1 MTARTTDEQYMALAL
16 DLARK
21 GAGWT
26 SPNPMVGAVIVKDG
40 QVIGQGYH
48 AKCGDLHAER
58 AALANCQGDPA
69 GATIYV
75 TLEPCCHHGRQP
87 PCTDAILEA
96 GITRVV
102 VGSGDPN
109 PLVAGKG
116 LDILRSHGVAVTEGV
131 LDTECKALNDVFFHY
146 IQTGRPYVVLKYAM
160 TLDGKLAA
168 YTGASQW
175 ITGEEARRHV
185 HTQRSR
191 FRSIM
196 VGVDTVLA
204 DDPQLTCRI
213 EGGRNPLRIIC
224 DSHLRTPLSAK
235 VVQTAKEVPTYLATC
250 VTQELRLAP
259 YRDLGCNILPVPERS
274 GHVDLDALMTLLG
287 KMGVDS
293 VLLEGGATL
302 HWAAVE
308 AGLVHKV
315 QAYIA
320 PKILG
325 GKTAKSPVGG
335 QGFAHPDQALILK
348 SPVLTRL
355 GQDIL
360 IESEVESEVTP

>member
-1 MTARTTDEQYMALAL
+1 MTDQEFMALAL
-16 DLARK
+16 NLARK

-40 QVIGQGYH
+40 QIIAQGYH
-48 AKCGDLHAER
+48 ARCGDLHAER
-58 AALANCQGDPA
+58 AALAACQGDPA
-69 GATIYV
+69 GATLYV

-96 GITRVV
+96 GIARVV

-116 LDILRSHGVAVTEGV
+116 LEILRSHGVQVTEGV
-131 LDTECKALNDVFFHY
+131 LAEECRALNDVFFHF

-185 HTQRSR
+185 HTQRGR

-196 VGVDTVLA
+196 VGVDTVIA
-204 DDPQLTCRI
+204 DDPQLTCRL
-213 EGGRNPLRIIC
+213 EGGRNPLRVVC
-224 DSHLRTPLSAK
+224 DTNLRTPLAAQ
-235 VVQTAKEVPTYLATC
+235 VVQTAREVPTYLATC
-250 VTQELRLAP
+250 VTQEGRLAP
-259 YRDLGCNILPVPERS
+259 YRSLGVNILPVPREG
-274 GHVDLDALMTLLG
+274 GHVDLNSLMDLLG

-302 HWAAVE
+302 HWAAVQG
-308 AGLVHKV
+308 GLVDKV

-325 GKTAKSPVGG
+325 GQGAKSPVGG
-335 QGFAHPDQALILK
+335 QGFPHPDQALQLK
-348 SPVLTRL
+348 NPVLTRL
-355 GQDIL
+355 GPDFL
-360 IESEVESEVTP
+360 LESEVAK

>member
-1 MTARTTDEQYMALAL
+1 MTDQEYMALAL

-40 QVIGQGYH
+40 QIIAQGYH

-58 AALANCQGDPA
+58 AALAACQGDPA
-69 GATIYV
+69 GATMYV

-96 GITRVV
+96 GIARVV

-116 LDILRSHGVAVTEGV
+116 LDILRSHGVQVTEGV
-131 LDTECKALNDVFFHY
+131 LSQQCRALNDVFFHF

-185 HTQRSR
+185 HTQRNR
-191 FRSIM
+191 FRAIM
-196 VGVDTVLA
+196 VGVDTVIA

-213 EGGRNPLRIIC
+213 QGGRNPLRVIC
-224 DSHLRTPLSAK
+224 DTNLRTPLTAQ
-235 VVQTAKEVPTYLATC
+235 VVQTAQAVPTCIATC
-250 VTQELRLAP
+250 VTQEGRLAP
-259 YRDLGCNILPVPERS
+259 YRDLGVQILPVPQEG
-274 GHVDLDALMTLLG
+274 GHVDLKALMELLG

-302 HWAAVE
+302 HWAAVQ
-308 AGLVHKV
+308 AGIVDKV

-325 GKTAKSPVGG
+325 GQGAKAPVGG
-335 QGFAHPDQALILK
+335 QGFPHPDQALQLNT
-348 SPVLTRL
+348 PVLTQL
-355 GQDIL
+355 GPDFL
-360 IESEVESEVTP
+360 LESEVAK

>member
-1 MTARTTDEQYMALAL
+1 M
-16 DLARK
+16 
-21 GAGWT
+21 
-26 SPNPMVGAVIVKDG
+26 
-40 QVIGQGYH
+40 
-48 AKCGDLHAER
+48 
-58 AALANCQGDPA
+58 
-69 GATIYV
+69 
-75 TLEPCCHHGRQP
+75 
-87 PCTDAILEA
+87 
-96 GITRVV
+96 V

-131 LDTECKALNDVFFHY
+131 LDAECKALNDVFFHY

-175 ITGEEARRHV
+175 ITGEEARHHV

-204 DDPQLTCRI
+204 DDP
-213 EGGRNPLRIIC
+213 
-224 DSHLRTPLSAK
+224 LSAQ

-274 GHVDLDALMTLLG
+274 GHVDLDALMALLG

-293 VLLEGGATL
+293 VLLEGGAAL

-348 SPVLTRL
+348 SPALTRL

>member
-1 MTARTTDEQYMALAL
+1 MAKILITESVHPIGPELLTAAGHTVVYADRDMDVIRREIVDADAVLVRIIELPGSLLATAKNLKIVSKHGVGYDNIDL
-16 DLARK
+16 DYCK
-21 GAGWT
+21 
-26 SPNPMVGAVIVKDG
+26 
-40 QVIGQGYH
+40 
-48 AKCGDLHAER
+48 
-58 AALANCQGDPA
+58 
-69 GATIYV
+69 
-75 TLEPCCHHGRQP
+75 
-87 PCTDAILEA
+87 
-96 GITRVV
+96 
-102 VGSGDPN
+102 
-109 PLVAGKG
+109 
-116 LDILRSHGVAVTEGV
+116 SHGVAVTEGV
-131 LDTECKALNDVFFHY
+131 LDAECKALNDVFFHY

-224 DSHLRTPLSAK
+224 DSHLRTPLSAQ

-348 SPVLTRL
+348 SPALTRL

>member
-1 MTARTTDEQYMALAL
+1 MKDEQFMHLAL
-16 DLARK
+16 QLAQR
-21 GAGWT
+21 GCGWT
-26 SPNPMVGAVIVKDG
+26 APNPMVGAVVVKDG
-40 QVIGQGYH
+40 RIIGQGWHQRY
-48 AKCGDLHAER
+48 GEPHAER
-58 AALANCQGDPA
+58 NALAACTEDPR
-69 GATIYV
+69 GATLYV
-75 TLEPCCHHGRQP
+75 TLEPCCHHGKQP
-87 PCTDAILEA
+87 PCTEAILAA
-96 GITRVV
+96 GIAHVV
-102 VGSGDPN
+102 VGSDDPN

-116 LDILRSHGVAVTEGV
+116 IRQLRDHGVTVTEHC
-131 LDTECKALNDVFFHY
+131 LRAECDQLNEVFFHY
-146 IQTGRPYVVLKYAM
+146 IQTKRPFVVLKYAM

-175 ITGEEARRHV
+175 ITGEEARHHV

-274 GHVDLDALMTLLG
+274 GHVDLDALMALLG

-348 SPVLTRL
+348 SPALTRL